1 MTNRLP
7 FHKRRSVRI
16 TAVVVAV
23 LGLALAWWLI
33 SPLFIDK
40 VVDEPFPRAAMA
52 VIPDDMTP
60 AEVEDVMMEA
70 EAIDAVVDED
80 MPATDMSEAE
90 PPSTT
95 PADPEATATT
105 TAAAET
111 TTTAMDAVETTEPQA
126 PEPVATGPVAVA
138 TGALMDADDFHKG
151 SGQVTVYRLE
161 DGSHVLRLEDIEVTN
176 GPDLRVI
183 VAPAHGITN
192 REALQ
197 AAGYIEL
204 APLKGNIGSQNY
216 DFPADYQVPEQVT
229 VIIYCRPFHVIF
241 ATAELS

>member
-52 VIPDDMTP
+52 VIPDDMTA
-60 AEVEDVMMEA
+60 AEVEDMMMEA
-70 EAIDAVVDED
+70 EAIDAVIDED
-80 MPATDMSEAE
+80 MPA
-90 PPSTT
+90 TT

-111 TTTAMDAVETTEPQA
+111 VTTTMDAVETTEPQA
-126 PEPVATGPVAVA
+126 PEPVVTGPVAVA

-204 APLKGNIGSQNY
+204 GPLKGNIGSQNY
-216 DFPADYQVPEQVT
+216 DFPADYQIPEQVT

>member
-80 MPATDMSEAE
+80 MPASDMSEAE
-90 PPSTT
+90 PPATT
-95 PADPEATATT
+95 PADPEAT
-105 TAAAET
+105 T
-111 TTTAMDAVETTEPQA
+111 TTTAAVETTEPQA
-126 PEPVATGPVAVA
+126 PEPVVTGPVAVA

-197 AAGYIEL
+197 AAGYIDL
-204 APLKGNIGSQNY
+204 GSLKGNIGSQNY